1 MIKAHMTELY
11 KIIPIRESLYHWLK
25 NCADSLGLTV
35 DEYAELLLEN
45 THAHKRKSCNC
56 KKKKSNSVPKVMSD
70 K

>member
-1 MIKAHMTELY
+1 MTELY
-11 KIIPIRESLYHWLK
+11 RIIPIRESLYHGLK

-56 KKKKSNSVPKVMSD
+56 KKKKKIMKSHFMMGKSFLN
-70 K
+70 